1 MFNKFLSS
9 SSSCGL
15 DTFLALLGIT
25 RPPTHASH
33 LTRILILFHQASDSS
48 SSIIIRAFENWRNEM
63 KILQET
69 ALTYDDVLL
78 VPQYSGVDS
87 RRILS
92 TKSPLT
98 KKIFLQSPIVSANMD
113 VVTESEMAIAM
124 AREGGIG
131 IIHRFMTIAE
141 QTRQIEKVKKAE
153 SFIVDKPLTMNES
166 QTVGDVRRIV
176 EETDT
181 GGILIVDKN
190 DKLIGIVTTRDLL
203 FEDDDNK
210 LVTEIMTRDVHSAPP
225 DTNLK
230 DAERLL
236 HEYRIEKLPLKDKEG
251 KVAGLI
257 TLKDIMKITKFPKAT
272 KDSKGRLA
280 VGAAVGVRD
289 KELRRVEAA
298 LNAGADCIVVDI
310 AHGDSHLEIEMIKNI
325 RKHFPDAQVI
335 GGNVATAD
343 GTKRLIDAG
352 VDCVKVGVGP
362 GSICITRQVAGSG
375 VPQLTA
381 IIESAKAAKE
391 YNIPI
396 IADGGI
402 RFPGDVAKAI
412 AAGAST
418 VMIGSMLAGTDESPG
433 MMMTRRGHKYKASR
447 GMASLT
453 ANIERNKREGN
464 DLTKEEIEDYVAEGV
479 EAAVPYRGKVREVLT
494 QLVGGLQSGM
504 SYSGA
509 HSIQEFQ
516 EKAIFMRMT
525 GAGLKESGPHD
536 VEVLG

>member
-1 MFNKFLSS
+1 
-9 SSSCGL
+9 
-15 DTFLALLGIT
+15 
-25 RPPTHASH
+25 
-33 LTRILILFHQASDSS
+33 
-48 SSIIIRAFENWRNEM
+48 M
-63 KILQET
+63 KILQEI

-78 VPQYSGVDS
+78 MPQYSDVDS
-87 RRILS
+87 RRVLS
-92 TKSPLT
+92 TKSFLT
-98 KKIFLQSPIVSANMD
+98 KKIILHSPIVSANMD

-141 QTRQIEKVKKAE
+141 QARQIERVKKAE
-153 SFIVDKPLTMNES
+153 SFIVDKPITMKET
-166 QTVGDVRRIV
+166 QTVGDVKRIV
-176 EETDT
+176 EETET
-181 GGILIVDKN
+181 GGILILDK
-190 DKLIGIVTTRDLL
+190 DEKLIGIVTTRDLL
-203 FEDDDNK
+203 FEDDDEK
-210 LVTEIMTRDVHSAPP
+210 SVTEIMTRDVHTAPP
-225 DTNLK
+225 NTNLK
-230 DAERLL
+230 EAERLL
-236 HEYRIEKLPLKDKEG
+236 HEYRVEKLPLKDADG
-251 KVAGLI
+251 RVAGLI
-257 TLKDIMKITKFPKAT
+257 TLKDIMKITKYPKAT

-298 LNAGADCIVVDI
+298 LNAGADCVVVDI
-310 AHGDSHLEIEMIKNI
+310 AHGDSHLEIEMIQNI
-325 RKHFPDAQVI
+325 RRHFGDAQII

-352 VDCVKVGVGP
+352 ADCVKVGVGP

-381 IIESAKAAKE
+381 IIECAKVAKE
-391 YNIPI
+391 AGIPI

-412 AAGAST
+412 AAGANT

-464 DLTKEEIEDYVAEGV
+464 DLTKEEIEEYVAEGV

-509 HSIQEFQ
+509 HTIEEFQ

-536 VEVLG
+536 VELLA